1 MATQQ
6 ADSSYERLAAHH
18 KLKLPDAVAQ
28 SIGFMGPVFSI
39 AFLVPLLVGVNA
51 ASQGAGGAAPLAV
64 LVAAIGILG
73 LGWIVSEYAKR
84 IHAAGSLYD
93 YVTDGLGSR
102 VGAAA
107 GWLYYSGIIV
117 LGGSIL
123 VLISGYIH
131 DTLQAEFNVTPLPVG
146 GWMIVLLVLISAILY
161 AGVQLSTR
169 AQLVLAMI
177 SLTLLTIFFIYVI
190 AKVGSGNSA
199 KAFNPSSSPTHLSG
213 VLFGVLYGVLL
224 FVGFETA
231 ANLAEETEHPKRD
244 IPRAVIFAVIA
255 ATVFYLIGSYAQVAG
270 FHFDLGKIAKAASA
284 PLFALAGPSSAGGY
298 GSVAIRRLV
307 ELLVLFDMLAV
318 LIGISVSGPR
328 GLFAMARDRRLP
340 GVPGPSA
347 QARHPGGRQH
357 LRGGRLRRLRPA
369 HRDLDGPVRAA
380 RHAPLLGDVLL
391 GLHVRQLRAGPDLP
405 APGGRSDQR
414 APRPPAALGRH
425 ARRHRQPARD
435 RRRHLRLH
443 LQGEPPHR
451 TRPVRGDRMV
461 HRGPRGRP
469 DCARTAPGQ
478 SRRPRSRRITGVG
491 ARAPGKLLTCRRH
504 SWK

>member
-1 MATQQ
+1 MT
-6 ADSSYERLAAHH
+6 DSVPS
-18 KLKLPDAVAQ
+18 LPDAVAQ

-51 ASQGAGGAAPLAV
+51 ASEGAGGAAPLAV
-64 LVAAIGILG
+64 LVSAVGILG

-102 VGAAA
+102 IGAAA
-107 GWLYYSGIIV
+107 GWLYYSGIII
-117 LGGSIL
+117 LGGAIL

-146 GWMIVLLVLISAILY
+146 GWMIVLIVLISAVLY

-169 AQLVLAMI
+169 VQLILAMI

-190 AKVGSGNSA
+190 VKVGSHNSI
-199 KAFNPSSSPTHLSG
+199 KAFNPSSSPTHMTG

-244 IPRAVIFAVIA
+244 IPRAVLFAVIA
-255 ATVFYLIGSYAQVAG
+255 ATAFYLIGSYAQVAG
-270 FHFDLGKIAKAASA
+270 FNFDLGKIAKVASA

-298 GSVAIRRLV
+298 GSVAVRRLG

-340 GVPGPSA
+340 AFLATVS
-347 QARHPGGRQH
+347 
-357 LRGGRLRRLRPA
+357 
-369 HRDLDGPVRAA
+369 
-380 RHAPLLGDVLL
+380 
-391 GLHVRQLRAGPDLP
+391 
-405 APGGRSDQR
+405 
-414 APRPPAALGRH
+414 
-425 ARRHRQPARD
+425 
-435 RRRHLRLH
+435 RRRGTPMGANIFVVAIYAVWALLTAFWTG
-443 LQGEPPHR
+443 LFALPGTPHYSAMFSWGS
-451 TRPVRGDRMV
+451 TFGSFALALIYLLLAVGAVRGLRDHPKRWAVMLAV
-461 HRGPRGRP
+461 IVSLLVTGGAIFGSIYKVSRPTVLAPYAAIAWFVVGLAVAMLVRGRP
-469 DCARTAPGQ
+469 QASQAVADLGEAPESAIGQ
-478 SRRPRSRRITGVG
+478 PTSS
-491 ARAPGKLLTCRRH
+491 
-504 SWK
+504 

>member
-1 MATQQ
+1 MGSPQ
-6 ADSSYERLAAHH
+6 AGSSYKRLAAQH

-93 YVTDGLGSR
+93 YVTDGLGAK

-107 GWLYYSGIIV
+107 GWLYYSGIII
-117 LGGSIL
+117 LGCGIM
-123 VLISGYIH
+123 VLIAGYIH

-146 GWMIVLLVLISAILY
+146 GWMVVLIVLISAILY

-169 AQLVLAMI
+169 AQLVLALL
-177 SLTLLTIFFIYVI
+177 SLTLLTIFFIYVMVR
-190 AKVGSGNSA
+190 VGSGNSA
-199 KAFNPSSSPTHLSG
+199 KAFSPSSSPTHFTG

-244 IPRAVIFAVIA
+244 IPRAVLFAVIA
-255 ATVFYLIGSYAQVAG
+255 ATVFYLLASYAQVAG
-270 FHFDLGKIAKAASA
+270 FHFDLGKIAKAASG
-284 PLFALAGPSSAGGY
+284 PLFVLAGPGGQGGY
-298 GSVAIRRLV
+298 GSVAIRRLA

-340 GVPGPSA
+340 RFLATVSPRRGTPLGAAIFVVGCYVVYALLTTFWTGLFALPRTPHYSAMFSWGSTFGSFALALIYLLLAVGAVRGLRDHPKRWAVYLSVTVSLLVTGGAIFGSIYKVAAPTVIAPYAAIGWLAVGLVVAFVVRGRPQASHAVADLGEESSSAVPGP
-347 QARHPGGRQH
+347 
-357 LRGGRLRRLRPA
+357 
-369 HRDLDGPVRAA
+369 
-380 RHAPLLGDVLL
+380 
-391 GLHVRQLRAGPDLP
+391 AG
-405 APGGRSDQR
+405 
-414 APRPPAALGRH
+414 
-425 ARRHRQPARD
+425 
-435 RRRHLRLH
+435 
-443 LQGEPPHR
+443 
-451 TRPVRGDRMV
+451 T
-461 HRGPRGRP
+461 
-469 DCARTAPGQ
+469 
-478 SRRPRSRRITGVG
+478 
-491 ARAPGKLLTCRRH
+491 
-504 SWK
+504 

>member
-1 MATQQ
+1 M
-6 ADSSYERLAAHH
+6 ADSSYERLATQH

-39 AFLVPLLVGVNA
+39 AFLVPLLVGLNA
-51 ASQGAGGAAPLAV
+51 ASEGAGGAAPLAV
-64 LVAAIGILG
+64 LVSAVGILG

-102 VGAAA
+102 IGAAA
-107 GWLYYSGIIV
+107 GWLYYSGIII
-117 LGGSIL
+117 LGGAIL

-146 GWMIVLLVLISAILY
+146 AWMVVLLVLISAILY

-169 AQLVLAMI
+169 AQLVLAML

-190 AKVGSGNSA
+190 IKVGSGNNI
-199 KAFNPSSSPTHLSG
+199 KAFNPSSSPTHVTG

-244 IPRAVIFAVIA
+244 IPRAVLFAVIA
-255 ATVFYLIGSYAQVAG
+255 ATAFYLIGSYAQVAG
-270 FHFDLGKIAKAASA
+270 FHFDLGKIAKVASA

-318 LIGISVSGPR
+318 LIGISVAGPR

-340 GVPGPSA
+340 SFLAAVSSKRGTPVGANIFVVAIYAVWALLTVTWTGLFALPGTPHYSA
-347 QARHPGGRQH
+347 MFSWGSTFGSFALALIYLLLAVGA
-357 LRGGRLRRLRPA
+357 LRGLRDHPKRWAVWLAVIVSLLVTGGAIYGSIYKVSRPTVLA
-369 HRDLDGPVRAA
+369 PYAA
-380 RHAPLLGDVLL
+380 IGWFVV
-391 GLHVRQLRAGPDLP
+391 GLVVAML
-405 APGGRSDQR
+405 
-414 APRPPAALGRH
+414 
-425 ARRHRQPARD
+425 
-435 RRRHLRLH
+435 
-443 LQGEPPHR
+443 
-451 TRPVRGDRMV
+451 V
-461 HRGPRGRP
+461 RGRP
-469 DCARTAPGQ
+469 QASQTVADLGETPESAIGQPTA
-478 SRRPRSRRITGVG
+478 S
-491 ARAPGKLLTCRRH
+491 
-504 SWK
+504 

>member
-1 MATQQ
+1 MATKQS
-6 ADSSYERLAAHH
+6 DSSYERLATHH

-51 ASQGAGGAAPLAV
+51 ASEGAGGAAPLAV
-64 LVAAIGILG
+64 LVSAIGLLG

-102 VGAAA
+102 VGAAS

-123 VLISGYIH
+123 VLIAGYIH
-131 DTLQAEFNVTPLPVG
+131 DTLLAEFNVKPLPVG
-146 GWMIVLLVLISAILY
+146 GWMVVLLVIISAVLY

-169 AQLVLAMI
+169 VQLVLAMI
-177 SLTLLTIFFIYVI
+177 SLTLLTAFFIYVI
-190 AKVGSGNSA
+190 VKVGSGNSF
-199 KAFNPSSSPTHLSG
+199 KAFKPSSSPTHLSG

-244 IPRAVIFAVIA
+244 IPRAVLFAVIA
-255 ATVFYLIGSYAQVAG
+255 ATAFYLIGSYAQVAG
-270 FHFDLGKIAKAASA
+270 FNFDLGKIAKAASA

-298 GSVAIRRLV
+298 GSVAIRRLI
-307 ELLVLFDMLAV
+307 ELLVLLDMLAV

-340 GVPGPSA
+340 AFLAAVS
-347 QARHPGGRQH
+347 RK
-357 LRGGRLRRLRPA
+357 RGT
-369 HRDLDGPVRAA
+369 PVGANIFVVAFYAA
-380 RHAPLLGDVLL
+380 WALLTLFWT
-391 GLHVRQLRAGPDLP
+391 GLFALP
-405 APGGRSDQR
+405 ATPHYSAMFSWGSTFGSFALVLIYLLLAVGAIRGLRDHPRRWVVLTAVIVSLLVTGGAIFGSIYKVGHPTVL
-414 APRPPAALGRH
+414 APYAAIGWFIVGLVV
-425 ARRHRQPARD
+425 AM
-435 RRRHLRLH
+435 L
-443 LQGEPPHR
+443 
-451 TRPVRGDRMV
+451 V
-461 HRGPRGRP
+461 RGRP
-469 DCARTAPGQ
+469 QASHAVADLGESPESALPA
-478 SRRPRSRRITGVG
+478 SS
-491 ARAPGKLLTCRRH
+491 
-504 SWK
+504 

>member
-1 MATQQ
+1 MT
-6 ADSSYERLAAHH
+6 DSVPS
-18 KLKLPDAVAQ
+18 LPDAVAQ

-51 ASQGAGGAAPLAV
+51 ASEGAGGAAPLAV
-64 LVAAIGILG
+64 LVSAVGILG

-102 VGAAA
+102 IGATA
-107 GWLYYSGIIV
+107 GWLYYSGIII
-117 LGGSIL
+117 LGGAIL

-146 GWMIVLLVLISAILY
+146 GWMIVLIVLISAVLY

-169 AQLVLAMI
+169 VQLILAMI

-190 AKVGSGNSA
+190 VKVGSHNSI
-199 KAFNPSSSPTHLSG
+199 KAFNPSSSPTHMTG

-244 IPRAVIFAVIA
+244 IPRAVLFAVIA
-255 ATVFYLIGSYAQVAG
+255 ATAFYLIGSYAQVAG
-270 FHFDLGKIAKAASA
+270 FNFDLGKIAKVASA

-298 GSVAIRRLV
+298 GSVAVRRLG

-340 GVPGPSA
+340 AFLATVSRRRGTPMGANIFVVGP
-347 QARHPGGRQH
+347 
-357 LRGGRLRRLRPA
+357 
-369 HRDLDGPVRAA
+369 RAA
-380 RHAPLLGDVLL
+380 FATSCKVEIK
-391 GLHVRQLRAGPDLP
+391 
-405 APGGRSDQR
+405 
-414 APRPPAALGRH
+414 AAS
-425 ARRHRQPARD
+425 
-435 RRRHLRLH
+435 
-443 LQGEPPHR
+443 
-451 TRPVRGDRMV
+451 V
-461 HRGPRGRP
+461 
-469 DCARTAPGQ
+469 
-478 SRRPRSRRITGVG
+478 
-491 ARAPGKLLTCRRH
+491 
-504 SWK
+504 

>member
-1 MATQQ
+1 VLRRISVAKHQ
-6 ADSSYERLAAHH
+6 AGSSYERLATQH

-51 ASQGAGGAAPLAV
+51 ASRGAGGAAPLAV
-64 LVAAIGILG
+64 LVSAIGILG

-102 VGAAA
+102 IGAAA

-123 VLISGYIH
+123 VLIAGYIH

-146 GWMIVLLVLISAILY
+146 GWMIVLLVVISAILY

-190 AKVGSGNSA
+190 VKVGSGNSA
-199 KAFNPSSSPTHLSG
+199 KAFSPSSSPTHLSG

-244 IPRAVIFAVIA
+244 IPRAVLFAVIA

-270 FHFDLGKIAKAASA
+270 FHFDLGKITKVASA
-284 PLFALAGPSSAGGY
+284 PLFALAGPSSTGGY

-318 LIGISVSGPR
+318 LIGISVAGPR

-340 GVPGPSA
+340 AFLAAVSSKRGTPVGANIFVVAVYAVWALLTAFWTGLFALPATPHYSA
-347 QARHPGGRQH
+347 MFSWGSTFGSFALVLIYLLLAVGAIRGLRDHPRRWAVILAVTVSLLVAGGAVFGSIYKVGRPTVLAPYAAIGWFIVGLVVAMLVHGRPQAS
-357 LRGGRLRRLRPA
+357 
-369 HRDLDGPVRAA
+369 
-380 RHAPLLGDVLL
+380 HAV
-391 GLHVRQLRAGPDLP
+391 PDLGESP
-405 APGGRSDQR
+405 ES
-414 APRPPAALGRH
+414 ALGH
-425 ARRHRQPARD
+425 PAK
-435 RRRHLRLH
+435 
-443 LQGEPPHR
+443 P
-451 TRPVRGDRMV
+451 
-461 HRGPRGRP
+461 
-469 DCARTAPGQ
+469 
-478 SRRPRSRRITGVG
+478 
-491 ARAPGKLLTCRRH
+491 
-504 SWK
+504 

>member
-6 ADSSYERLAAHH
+6 SDSSYERLATHH

-51 ASQGAGGAAPLAV
+51 AGEGAGGAAPLAV
-64 LVAAIGILG
+64 LVSAIGLLG

-102 VGAAA
+102 VGAAS

-123 VLISGYIH
+123 VLIAGDIH
-131 DTLQAEFNVTPLPVG
+131 DTLLAEFNVKPLPVG
-146 GWMIVLLVLISAILY
+146 GWMVVLLVIISAVLY

-169 AQLVLAMI
+169 VQLVLAMI
-177 SLTLLTIFFIYVI
+177 SLTLLTAFFIYVI
-190 AKVGSGNSA
+190 VKVGSGNSI
-199 KAFNPSSSPTHLSG
+199 KAFKPSSSPTHLSG

-244 IPRAVIFAVIA
+244 IPRAVLFAVIA
-255 ATVFYLIGSYAQVAG
+255 ATAFYLIGSYAQVAG
-270 FHFDLGKIAKAASA
+270 FNFDLGKIAKAASA

-298 GSVAIRRLV
+298 GSVTIRRLI
-307 ELLVLFDMLAV
+307 ELLVLLDMLAV

-340 GVPGPSA
+340 AFLAAVS
-347 QARHPGGRQH
+347 RK
-357 LRGGRLRRLRPA
+357 RGT
-369 HRDLDGPVRAA
+369 PVGANIFVVAFYAA
-380 RHAPLLGDVLL
+380 WALLTLFWT
-391 GLHVRQLRAGPDLP
+391 GLFALP
-405 APGGRSDQR
+405 ATPHYSAMFSWGSTFGSFALVLIYLLLAVGAIRGLRDHPRRWVVLTAVIVSLLVTGGAIFGSIYKVGHPTVL
-414 APRPPAALGRH
+414 APYAAIGWFIVGLVV
-425 ARRHRQPARD
+425 AM
-435 RRRHLRLH
+435 L
-443 LQGEPPHR
+443 
-451 TRPVRGDRMV
+451 V
-461 HRGPRGRP
+461 RGRP
-469 DCARTAPGQ
+469 QASHAVADLGESPESALPA
-478 SRRPRSRRITGVG
+478 SS
-491 ARAPGKLLTCRRH
+491 
-504 SWK
+504 

>member
-1 MATQQ
+1 
-6 ADSSYERLAAHH
+6 
-18 KLKLPDAVAQ
+18 VAQ

-64 LVAAIGILG
+64 LISAIGILG

-107 GWLYYSGIIV
+107 GWLYYSGIII
-117 LGGSIL
+117 LGGAIL
-123 VLISGYIH
+123 VLISGYTH

-169 AQLVLAMI
+169 AQLVLAML
-177 SLTLLTIFFIYVI
+177 SLTLLTVFFIYVI
-190 AKVGSGNSA
+190 VKVGSGNNV
-199 KAFNPSSSPTHLSG
+199 KAFNPSSSPTHVTG

-244 IPRAVIFAVIA
+244 IPRAVLFAVIA
-255 ATVFYLIGSYAQVAG
+255 ATAFYLIGSYAQVAG
-270 FHFDLGKIAKAASA
+270 FHFDLGKIAKVASA

-298 GSVAIRRLV
+298 GSVAVRRLV

-318 LIGISVSGPR
+318 LIGISVAGPR

-340 GVPGPSA
+340 AFLAAVSSKRGTPVGANIFVVAIYAVWALLTVFWTGLFALPGTPHYSA
-347 QARHPGGRQH
+347 MFSWGSTFGSFA
-357 LRGGRLRRLRPA
+357 LALIY
-369 HRDLDGPVRAA
+369 
-380 RHAPLLGDVLL
+380 LLLAVG
-391 GLHVRQLRAGPDLP
+391 A
-405 APGGRSDQR
+405 
-414 APRPPAALGRH
+414 
-425 ARRHRQPARD
+425 
-435 RRRHLRLH
+435 
-443 LQGEPPHR
+443 
-451 TRPVRGDRMV
+451 VRGLRDHPKRWAVWLAVIVSLLVTGGAIYGSIYKVSRPTVLAPYAAIAWFVVGLAVAMLV
-461 HRGPRGRP
+461 RGRP
-469 DCARTAPGQ
+469 QASQAVADLGETPESAVGQ
-478 SRRPRSRRITGVG
+478 PASS
-491 ARAPGKLLTCRRH
+491 
-504 SWK
+504 

>member
-1 MATQQ
+1 MASQQ
-6 ADSSYERLAAHH
+6 AGSSYERLETHH

-28 SIGFMGPVFSI
+28 SVGFMGPVFSI

-117 LGGSIL
+117 LGGAIL

-146 GWMIVLLVLISAILY
+146 GWMIVLIVLISAILY

-169 AQLVLAMI
+169 AQLVLALL
-177 SLTLLTIFFIYVI
+177 SLTLLTIFFIYIIVR
-190 AKVGSGNSA
+190 VGSGNSV
-199 KAFNPSSSPTHLSG
+199 KAFQPSSSPTHFTG

-244 IPRAVIFAVIA
+244 IPRAVLFAVIA
-255 ATVFYLIGSYAQVAG
+255 ATVFYLIASYAQVAG
-270 FHFDLGKIAKAASA
+270 FHFDLGKIAKAASG
-284 PLFALAGPSSAGGY
+284 PLFVLAGPGSQGGY
-298 GSVAIRRLV
+298 GSVTIRRLA

-318 LIGISVSGPR
+318 LIGISVAGPR

-340 GVPGPSA
+340 TFLASVSRRRGTPLGAAIFVVAFYAVFALITVAWTGLFALPKTPHYSA
-347 QARHPGGRQH
+347 MFSWGSTFGSFALALIYLLLAVGA
-357 LRGGRLRRLRPA
+357 LRGLRDHPRRWAVVLAVVVSLLVTGGAIFGSIYKTSTPTVIA
-369 HRDLDGPVRAA
+369 PYAA
-380 RHAPLLGDVLL
+380 IGWLVV
-391 GLHVRQLRAGPDLP
+391 GLIVA
-405 APGGRSDQR
+405 
-414 APRPPAALGRH
+414 
-425 ARRHRQPARD
+425 
-435 RRRHLRLH
+435 
-443 LQGEPPHR
+443 
-451 TRPVRGDRMV
+451 TFV
-461 HRGPRGRP
+461 RGRP
-469 DCARTAPGQ
+469 QASHAVADLGESPESALP
-478 SRRPRSRRITGVG
+478 RPAGS
-491 ARAPGKLLTCRRH
+491 
-504 SWK
+504 

>member
-1 MATQQ
+1 MASEQ
-6 ADSSYERLAAHH
+6 AGSSYERLATHH

-93 YVTDGLGSR
+93 YVTDGLGAT

-117 LGGSIL
+117 LGGAIL

-146 GWMIVLLVLISAILY
+146 GWMIVLIVIISAILY

-169 AQLVLAMI
+169 IQLILALL
-177 SLTLLTIFFIYVI
+177 SLTLLTIFFVYII
-190 AKVGSGNSA
+190 AKVGSGNSV
-199 KAFNPSSSPTHLSG
+199 KAFQPSSSPTHFTG

-231 ANLAEETEHPKRD
+231 ANLGEETEHPKRD
-244 IPRAVIFAVIA
+244 IPRAVLFAVIA
-255 ATVFYLIGSYAQVAG
+255 ATVFYLIASYAQVAG
-270 FHFDLGKIAKAASA
+270 FHFELSRITKAASG
-284 PLFALAGPSSAGGY
+284 PLFVLAGPGSQGGY
-298 GSVAIRRLV
+298 GSVAIRRLA
-307 ELLVLFDMLAV
+307 ELLVLLDMLAV

-340 GVPGPSA
+340 AFLASVSRKRGTPLGAAIFVVAFYAVFALITVTWTGLFALPQTPHYSA
-347 QARHPGGRQH
+347 MFSWGSTFGSFALALIYLLLAVGA
-357 LRGGRLRRLRPA
+357 LRGLRDHPRRWAVVLAVVVSVLVTGGAVFGSIYKVTAPTVIAPYAAIGWLAVGLVVAALVRGRPQA
-369 HRDLDGPVRAA
+369 SHAVADLAESPE
-380 RHAPLLGDVLL
+380 
-391 GLHVRQLRAGPDLP
+391 
-405 APGGRSDQR
+405 S
-414 APRPPAALGRH
+414 ALGR
-425 ARRHRQPARD
+425 PA
-435 RRRHLRLH
+435 
-443 LQGEPPHR
+443 
-451 TRPVRGDRMV
+451 
-461 HRGPRGRP
+461 
-469 DCARTAPGQ
+469 
-478 SRRPRSRRITGVG
+478 SS
-491 ARAPGKLLTCRRH
+491 
-504 SWK
+504 

>member
-1 MATQQ
+1 V
-6 ADSSYERLAAHH
+6 ADSSYERLTTQH

-39 AFLVPLLVGVNA
+39 AFLVPLLVGLNA
-51 ASQGAGGAAPLAV
+51 ANEGAGGAAPLAV
-64 LVAAIGILG
+64 LISAIGILG

-107 GWLYYSGIIV
+107 GWLYYSGIII
-117 LGGSIL
+117 LGGAIL

-169 AQLVLAMI
+169 AQLILAML

-190 AKVGSGNSA
+190 VKVGSHNNI
-199 KAFNPSSSPTHLSG
+199 KAFNPSSSPTHMTG

-231 ANLAEETEHPKRD
+231 ANLGEETEHPKRD
-244 IPRAVIFAVIA
+244 IPRAVLFAVIA
-255 ATVFYLIGSYAQVAG
+255 ATAFYLIGSYAQVAG
-270 FHFDLGKIAKAASA
+270 FNFDLGKIAKVASA
-284 PLFALAGPSSAGGY
+284 PLFALAGPGSAGGY
-298 GSVAIRRLV
+298 GSVAVRRLA

-318 LIGISVSGPR
+318 LIGISVAGPR

-340 GVPGPSA
+340 RFLAAVSSRRGTPVGANIFVVAIYAVWALLTAFWTGLFALPGTPHYSA
-347 QARHPGGRQH
+347 MFSWGSTFGSFA
-357 LRGGRLRRLRPA
+357 LALIY
-369 HRDLDGPVRAA
+369 
-380 RHAPLLGDVLL
+380 LLLAVG
-391 GLHVRQLRAGPDLP
+391 A
-405 APGGRSDQR
+405 
-414 APRPPAALGRH
+414 
-425 ARRHRQPARD
+425 
-435 RRRHLRLH
+435 
-443 LQGEPPHR
+443 
-451 TRPVRGDRMV
+451 VRGLRDHPRRWAVMLAV
-461 HRGPRGRP
+461 VVSLLVTGGAIFGSIYKVSRPTVLAPYAAIAWFAVGLAVAMLVRGRP
-469 DCARTAPGQ
+469 QASQAVADLGETESAVGQ
-478 SRRPRSRRITGVG
+478 PASS
-491 ARAPGKLLTCRRH
+491 
-504 SWK
+504 

>member
-6 ADSSYERLAAHH
+6 SDSSYERLATHH

-51 ASQGAGGAAPLAV
+51 AGEGAGGAAPLAV
-64 LVAAIGILG
+64 LVSAIGLLG

-102 VGAAA
+102 VGAAS

-123 VLISGYIH
+123 VLIAGYIH
-131 DTLQAEFNVTPLPVG
+131 DTLLAEFNVKPLPVG
-146 GWMIVLLVLISAILY
+146 GWMVVLLVIISAVLY

-169 AQLVLAMI
+169 VQLVLAMI
-177 SLTLLTIFFIYVI
+177 SLTLLTAFFIYVI
-190 AKVGSGNSA
+190 VKVGSGNSI
-199 KAFNPSSSPTHLSG
+199 KAFKPSSSPTHLSG

-244 IPRAVIFAVIA
+244 IPRAVLFAVIA
-255 ATVFYLIGSYAQVAG
+255 ATAFYLIGSYAQVAG
-270 FHFDLGKIAKAASA
+270 FNFDLGKIAKAASA

-298 GSVAIRRLV
+298 GSVTIRRLI
-307 ELLVLFDMLAV
+307 ELLVLLDMLAV

-340 GVPGPSA
+340 AFLAAVS
-347 QARHPGGRQH
+347 RK
-357 LRGGRLRRLRPA
+357 RGT
-369 HRDLDGPVRAA
+369 PVGANIFVVAFYAA
-380 RHAPLLGDVLL
+380 WALLTLFWT
-391 GLHVRQLRAGPDLP
+391 GLFALP
-405 APGGRSDQR
+405 ATPHYSAMFSWGSTFGSFALVLIYLLLAVGAIRGLRDHPRRWVVLTAVIVSLLVTGGAIFGSIYKVGHPTVL
-414 APRPPAALGRH
+414 APYAAIGWFIVGLVV
-425 ARRHRQPARD
+425 AM
-435 RRRHLRLH
+435 L
-443 LQGEPPHR
+443 
-451 TRPVRGDRMV
+451 V
-461 HRGPRGRP
+461 RGRP
-469 DCARTAPGQ
+469 QASHAVADLGESPESALPA
-478 SRRPRSRRITGVG
+478 SS
-491 ARAPGKLLTCRRH
+491 
-504 SWK
+504 

>member
-1 MATQQ
+1 MATKQS
-6 ADSSYERLAAHH
+6 DSSYERLATHH

-51 ASQGAGGAAPLAV
+51 ASEGAGGAAPLAV
-64 LVAAIGILG
+64 LVSAIGLLG

-102 VGAAA
+102 VGAAS

-123 VLISGYIH
+123 VLIAGYIH
-131 DTLQAEFNVTPLPVG
+131 DTLLAEFNVKPLPVG
-146 GWMIVLLVLISAILY
+146 GWMVVLLVIISAVLY

-169 AQLVLAMI
+169 VQLVLAMI
-177 SLTLLTIFFIYVI
+177 SLTLLTAFFIYVI
-190 AKVGSGNSA
+190 VKVGSGNSF
-199 KAFNPSSSPTHLSG
+199 KAFKPSSSPTHLSG

-244 IPRAVIFAVIA
+244 IPRAVLFAVIA
-255 ATVFYLIGSYAQVAG
+255 ATAFYLIGSYAQVAG
-270 FHFDLGKIAKAASA
+270 FNFDLGKIAKAASA

-298 GSVAIRRLV
+298 GSVAIRRLI
-307 ELLVLFDMLAV
+307 ELLVLLDMLAV

-340 GVPGPSA
+340 AFLAAVS
-347 QARHPGGRQH
+347 RK
-357 LRGGRLRRLRPA
+357 RGT
-369 HRDLDGPVRAA
+369 PVGANIFVVAFYAA
-380 RHAPLLGDVLL
+380 WALLTLFWT
-391 GLHVRQLRAGPDLP
+391 GLFALP
-405 APGGRSDQR
+405 ATPHYSAMFSWGSTFGSFALVLIYLLLAVGAIRGLRDHPRRWVVLTAVIVSLLVTGGAIFGSIYKVGHPTVF
-414 APRPPAALGRH
+414 APYAAIGWFIVGLVV
-425 ARRHRQPARD
+425 AM
-435 RRRHLRLH
+435 L
-443 LQGEPPHR
+443 
-451 TRPVRGDRMV
+451 V
-461 HRGPRGRP
+461 RGRP
-469 DCARTAPGQ
+469 QASHAVADLGESPESALPA
-478 SRRPRSRRITGVG
+478 SS
-491 ARAPGKLLTCRRH
+491 
-504 SWK
+504 